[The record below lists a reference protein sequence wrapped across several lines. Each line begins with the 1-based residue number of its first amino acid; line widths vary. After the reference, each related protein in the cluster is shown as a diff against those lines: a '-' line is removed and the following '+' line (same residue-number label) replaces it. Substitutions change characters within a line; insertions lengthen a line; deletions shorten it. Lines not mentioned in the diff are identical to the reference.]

1 MYSST
6 WFPHGDYAGVWPEA
20 DTLQPGLQEIWQKTH
35 PLRNWR
41 ADSVL
46 DFCSIS
52 DDSQCS
58 PATGLRRAGFG
69 YLSAKGRLL
78 VTTSLAPKWEGLG
91 NPQPPECRVGV
102 IWILCVLC
110 LGVMWTRVQ
119 LFPTRS
125 LKRNNAPNMS
135 GLWRLEDAFRMPS
148 SIQLLG
154 FDSISSS
161 VRVQIARIHVIDEFL
176 FKFVSNITD
185 EWER

>member
-1 MYSST
+1 MQAFGRKQT
-6 WFPHGDYAGVWPEA
+6 HCNLGCRRFGRKR
-20 DTLQPGLQEIWQKTH
+20 TLLETDVQILCLTCAAFQIASVPQP
-35 PLRNWR
+35 
-41 ADSVL
+41 
-46 DFCSIS
+46 
-52 DDSQCS
+52 
-58 PATGLRRAGFG
+58 PACGE
-69 YLSAKGRLL
+69 
-78 VTTSLAPKWEGLG
+78 LAPKWEGLG
-91 NPQPPECRVGV
+91 NPQPPECRVDV
-102 IWILCVLC
+102 ICILCVLC

-161 VRVQIARIHVIDEFL
+161 VRVQIARIHVINEFL

>member
-1 MYSST
+1 MQAFGRKQT
-6 WFPHGDYAGVWPEA
+6 HCNLGCRRFGRKR
-20 DTLQPGLQEIWQKTH
+20 TLLETDVQILCLTCAAFQIASVPQP
-35 PLRNWR
+35 
-41 ADSVL
+41 
-46 DFCSIS
+46 
-52 DDSQCS
+52 
-58 PATGLRRAGFG
+58 PACGEQALAICRRRAG
-69 YLSAKGRLL
+69 YWRQP
-78 VTTSLAPKWEGLG
+78 PKWEGLG

-102 IWILCVLC
+102 IWILSVLC

-119 LFPTRS
+119 LFPTHS
-125 LKRNNAPNMS
+125 MKRNNAPNMS